1 MPDYYEGQGG
11 MQPFDVIDA
20 FGLDFYEGNVV
31 KYICR
36 WRKKN
41 GIEDLRKARR
51 YVNEVI
57 KRAEAEQVVTAEI
70 WCDMPNCVNRPLTHL
85 WMTSCQ
91 TRKEVR
97 GG

>member
-1 MPDYYEGQGG
+1 

-41 GIEDLRKARR
+41 GIEDLRKART
-51 YVNEVI
+51 YIDEVI
-57 KRAEAEQVVTAEI
+57 KRAEMEE
-70 WCDMPNCVNRPLTHL
+70 H
-85 WMTSCQ
+85 
-91 TRKEVR
+91 
-97 GG
+97 G